1 MITEPEAPTWTGFAL
16 LVGVFSK
23 IFLALAI
30 LLGGTV
36 KC

>member
-1 MITEPEAPTWTGFAL
+1 MIIDPEAPTWTGFAL
-16 LVGVFSK
+16 LVGVSSK